1 MYSNRKTTRALGA
14 NITAALKSLT
24 TLAFGLLFSLGL
36 AGQSASI
43 RGTVIDDATGETLI
57 GVGVLVDGTSAGAAT
72 DLDGVFDI
80 KIEPGNYQ
88 LRISYIGYAEMLV
101 KDVVLKAGESK
112 FLGVIRVKEN
122 TATLDEVVVTAAM
135 VRETEVAIL
144 TVKRKAA
151 NMLDGASAAN
161 FKKMG
166 DSDAG
171 AALKRVTGV
180 SVEGGKYV
188 YVRGLG
194 DRYTKTTL
202 NNMDVPGLDP
212 DRNSVQM
219 DIFPTNLISN
229 IMVSKSSTA
238 DQPADFTGGVVNVE
252 LHDFPDERAV
262 SFGLGLGYNPGMHF
276 NSNYLSYQGS
286 NTDFLGFDNG
296 QRAIPTGR
304 RTNIPQFA
312 TVIGNPNGPQGQDYQ
327 DILAGF
333 NPTMAG
339 DRNTSLMDFGGN
351 FSFADVKSL
360 KKYKLGYSFALTYK
374 NEREFY
380 EDAEFNLFAKAA
392 SPDQF
397 ELIPIERQRGDFGV
411 NNVLVGAMGGLA
423 LKSDLSKIGLN
434 ILHLQNGESKA
445 GNFDFVNTNLGA
457 NFEATQYNLEYSQRS
472 LTNILLSG
480 RHFLKSEWNL
490 NWKIAP
496 TRSAIIDPDIRFLR
510 FREPNQTVGTEVG
523 LPERIWRYLE
533 EYNFAGRFDLD
544 KDFRFLGREA
554 KVRTG
559 SNYVYKVRDFDIQN
573 FQFMPG
579 NTVFTGDPSELFD
592 ENNLFSAD
600 NSNGVRYE
608 PLFIPTNPNTFT
620 SSVSHLGLYA
630 SNEFFLSE
638 GLKTVVGL
646 RVESYMQYYTGT
658 NQTGSIALN
667 NERVIND
674 FDFFPSLNMIYAL
687 SEMQNLRFSASQTIA
702 RPTFKE
708 MSFAEILDPITGR
721 TFIGSMLTETTNGGQ
736 ELLWDGNLES
746 TRIINLDFRWEL
758 FQELGQMFSVSAFFK
773 RFDKPIEMVQYLA
786 DPGSF
791 QARNVGDATMIGLE
805 FEVRKSLAFV
815 SPSLERYSFNTNV
828 TVNRSEISLSES
840 EFRSRNFSARDG
852 EEVEDSRVMA
862 GQAPYVINAGFSYL
876 NPENKF
882 EYGVYYNVQG
892 PTLLFVGFGN
902 RADVFSVPFHSL
914 NLSAGKS
921 FGKEDRMRLSLKA
934 SNLLNDE
941 REQVFRGFQAE
952 DQLFTRLRPQR
963 VISLSFSMQL

>member
-1 MYSNRKTTRALGA
+1 MKF
-14 NITAALKSLT
+14 LK
-24 TLAFGLLFSLGL
+24 LAVSFIIFCIPLFL
-36 AGQSASI
+36 SAQKGVI
-43 RGTVIDDATGETLI
+43 RGQVIDDENGEPLFSANAVI
-57 GVGVLVDGTSAGAAT
+57 KGTSNGSTT
-72 DLDGVFDI
+72 DFDGNFELKAEEGVYTIEFSFIGMSSLLVTDI
-80 KIEPGNYQ
+80 KV
-88 LRISYIGYAEMLV
+88 M
-101 KDVVLKAGESK
+101 AGESK
-112 FLGVIRVKEN
+112 FLGVIRLKEN
-122 TATLDEVVVTAAM
+122 SANLDEVVVTASA
-135 VRETEVAIL
+135 VRETEAAIL
-144 TVKRKAA
+144 TVKRKSAK
-151 NMLDGASAAN
+151 MLDGVSAAN

-171 AALKRVTGV
+171 SALKRVTGV

-229 IMVSKSSTA
+229 IMVSKTSTA
-238 DQPADFTGGVVNVE
+238 EQPADFTGGVVNIE

-262 SFGLGLGYNPGMHF
+262 SFGLSLGYNPSMHF
-276 NSNYLSYQGS
+276 NSNYLNYQGS

-296 QRAIPTGR
+296 TRAIPTDR
-304 RTNIPQFA
+304 RDDIPQFA
-312 TVIGNPNGPQGQDYQ
+312 GVIGNPNGPQGQDYQ
-327 DILAGF
+327 NILAGF

-339 DRNTSLMDFGGN
+339 DRNMSLMDFGGN
-351 FSFADVKSL
+351 FSVANVKSL

-380 EDAEFNLFAKAA
+380 EDAEFNLFAKAS

-397 ELIPIERQRGDFGV
+397 ELIPLEKQRGDFGV
-411 NNVLVGAMGGLA
+411 NNVLLGAMGGLA
-423 LKSDLSKIGLN
+423 LKSNLSKIGLK

-445 GNFDFVNTNLGA
+445 GNFNFVNTNLGA

-472 LTNILLSG
+472 LSNVLLSG

-490 NWKIAP
+490 NWKISP

-544 KDFRFLGREA
+544 KEYRLFGREA

-573 FQFMPG
+573 FQFVTG
-579 NTVFTGDPSELFD
+579 NTVFTGDPSELFR
-592 ENNLFSAD
+592 EENLFSAD
-600 NSNGVRYE
+600 NINGVRYE

-630 SNEFFLSE
+630 SNEFFFSE
-638 GLKTVVGL
+638 ALKAIVGL
-646 RVESYMQYYTGT
+646 RLESYIQYYTGT
-658 NQTGSIALN
+658 NQTGSISLD
-667 NERVIND
+667 NEQVIND

-746 TRIINLDFRWEL
+746 TRIINLDLRWEL
-758 FQELGQMFSVSAFFK
+758 FQELGQMFSISAFFK
-773 RFDKPIEMVQYLA
+773 RFDRPIEMVQYLA

-815 SPSLERYSFNTNV
+815 SSSLERYSFNTNV

-840 EFRSRNFSARDG
+840 EFRSRDFSARSG
-852 EEVEDSRVMA
+852 EEVQNSRVMA
-862 GQAPYVINAGFSYL
+862 GQAPYVVNAGFSYL

-914 NLSAGKS
+914 NLSLGKS

-941 REQVFRGFQAE
+941 REQVFRGFKAE
-952 DQLFTRLRPQR
+952 DQIFTRLRPQR
-963 VISLSFSMQL
+963 VISLGFSMKL